1 MDLRKQEFKDMTL
14 SKTSASLKKLRTS
27 APGFQQTFEIHLE
40 DLKRFVATIV
50 SAGQFQG
57 GRLTVDQVVFEP
69 AQETMPSS

>member
-1 MDLRKQEFKDMTL
+1 VDLRKQEFKDMTL

-50 SAGQFQG
+50 SAG
-57 GRLTVDQVVFEP
+57 
-69 AQETMPSS
+69 